1 MKQTIYYF
9 RRQNYGNTQF
19 YFALKRHREA
29 FRTLT
34 GKKTFTLPGI
44 DLAPFNEFGYFKFEE
59 VLESAAEP
67 IGFNS

>member
-1 MKQTIYYF
+1 MQTIYYF

-29 FRTLT
+29 FRNLT
-34 GKKTFTLPGI
+34 GKKTFLPNDLTL
-44 DLAPFNEFGYFKFEE
+44 FNEFGNYEFKE

-67 IGFNS
+67 I